1 MVMDK
6 IWTKYFILLF
16 VLCMETNKI
25 WITPISDLL
34 NLNNEGI
41 IVSIIRVDG
50 LDSIIV
56 ERWKS
61 FFM

>member
-1 MVMDK
+1 MDK

-56 ERWKS
+56 ER
-61 FFM
+61 